1 MRLSPQE
8 WPKVSRGQKKKKER
22 KKEILGFSENFA
34 HALNG

>member
-8 WPKVSRGQKKKKER
+8 WPKVSRGQKKKKR